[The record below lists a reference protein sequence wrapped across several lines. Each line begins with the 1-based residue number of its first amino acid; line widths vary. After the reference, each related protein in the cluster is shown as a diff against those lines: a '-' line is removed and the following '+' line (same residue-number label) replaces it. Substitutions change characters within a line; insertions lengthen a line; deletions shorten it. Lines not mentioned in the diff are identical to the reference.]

1 LVLNST
7 GALARVVFVPGREA
21 SGAAAW
27 PRQHGLALE
36 FDALFLRQPDGRALD
51 VETILETVDGVPSVL
66 VSHGE
71 GSTAAVRAAVEHP
84 SLVRALVLCEPWL
97 PELTA
102 RHPQGAEGA
111 IIPGVP
117 MLVVSGGW
125 EPAYERTAR
134 VLAES
139 GAEHVVAP
147 GGHRPQ
153 DSSEGAAA
161 IKDFLR
167 RTA

>member
-1 LVLNST
+1 LVLNSLA
-7 GALARVVFVPGREA
+7 ALPRVVLVPGRDA

-36 FDALFLRQPDGRALD
+36 FDALFLKQPDGRALD
-51 VETILETVDGVPSVL
+51 VAGILSTVAGVPAAL
-66 VSHGE
+66 VAHGE
-71 GSTAAVRAAVEHP
+71 GATAAVRTAVEHP
-84 SLVRALVLCEPWL
+84 SLVRALILCEPWL

-102 RHPQGAEGA
+102 RQPEGTDAA

-117 MLVVSGGW
+117 MLVISGGW

-134 VLAES
+134 LLAES
-139 GAEHVVAP
+139 GAEHLVVP

-153 DSSEGAAA
+153 DSPEGAAA
-161 IKDFLR
+161 IKAFLR

>member
-1 LVLNST
+1 VVL
-7 GALARVVFVPGREA
+7 VPGRDA

-36 FDALFLRQPDGRALD
+36 YDALFLKQDAGTALDSEDILTTLDGRPAAL
-51 VETILETVDGVPSVL
+51 VA
-66 VSHGE
+66 HGE
-71 GSTAAVRAAVEHP
+71 GATAALASAAEHP
-84 SLVRALVLCEPWL
+84 ELVCALVLCAPWL
-97 PELTA
+97 PSPTSPDPRDA
-102 RHPQGAEGA
+102 QAG

-117 MLVVSGGW
+117 MLVLSGGW

-134 VLAES
+134 LLADS
-139 GAEHVVAP
+139 GSEHHVAP

-153 DSSEGAAA
+153 DSPEGAAV

>member
-1 LVLNST
+1 MSS
-7 GALARVVFVPGREA
+7 LAARPRVVLVPGRDA

-36 FDALFLRQPDGRALD
+36 FDALFLRQDAGSSLDSEEILTTLDGK
-51 VETILETVDGVPSVL
+51 PSVL
-66 VSHGE
+66 IAHGE
-71 GSTAAVRAAVEHP
+71 GSTAALTSAVEHP
-84 SLVRALVLCEPWL
+84 DLVRALVLCEPWL
-97 PELTA
+97 PSLTSPDPGDA
-102 RHPQGAEGA
+102 RAG

-117 MLVVSGGW
+117 TLVLSGGW

-134 VLAES
+134 LLADS
-139 GAEHVVAP
+139 GAEHHVAP

-153 DSSEGAAA
+153 DSPQGATV

-167 RTA
+167 RNA

>member
-1 LVLNST
+1 MVLNST
-7 GALARVVFVPGREA
+7 GALPRVVFVPGRDA

-36 FDALFLRQPDGRALD
+36 FDALFLKQPDGRALD
-51 VETILETVDGVPSVL
+51 AAAVLGTIADVPSVL
-66 VSHGE
+66 VAHGE
-71 GSTAAVRAAVEHP
+71 GATAAVQAAVEHP
-84 SLVRALVLCEPWL
+84 ALVRALVLCEPWL
-97 PELTA
+97 PDLTA
-102 RHPQGAEGA
+102 PRPQGTEGA

-117 MLVVSGGW
+117 MLVLSGGW

-134 VLAES
+134 LLAES

-147 GGHRPQ
+147 GAHRPQ